1 MAWVTKV
8 GKYEEFSQSNWWAI
22 VDLRVI
28 EAGVKEETENWVETT
43 VKNTLNVDYDT
54 ELWTH

>member
-1 MAWVTKV
+1 M
-8 GKYEEFSQSNWWAI
+8 
-22 VDLRVI
+22 DLRVI